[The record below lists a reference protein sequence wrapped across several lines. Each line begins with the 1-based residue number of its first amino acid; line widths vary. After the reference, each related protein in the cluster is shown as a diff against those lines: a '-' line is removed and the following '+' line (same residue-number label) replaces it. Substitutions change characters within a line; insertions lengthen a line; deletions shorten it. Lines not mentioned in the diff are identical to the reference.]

1 MPVESLDFSYK
12 TKSDL
17 VLSVADLKSKY
28 FFGIPIVTPDGSLM
42 PDEDIEYYIRAAQT
56 ELETTLDIKLRKQV
70 VTETK
75 DFLMEHYKS
84 WGYIKATYPVSC
96 INSITGFIG
105 TTRQVEYPEEWFTI
119 RKTNDDIV
127 HRSINIVPTNNG
139 SAINQSVVYSGIY
152 PQLGYYGSRNIPS
165 YWNLK
170 YVSGFDEIPSDLIR
184 VMGMMAAIPLYDQL
198 GDLIAGAG
206 IASKSLGLD
215 GLSESV
221 STTSS
226 ATNSGYG
233 ARITS
238 YNKQIKELMPELK
251 KRYTGF
257 TFGTM

>member
-75 DFLMEHYKS
+75 DFLMEHYKN

-152 PQLGYYGSRNIPS
+152 PQLGYYGSRTIPS

-184 VMGMMAAIPLYDQL
+184 VMGMMAAIPIYDLL
-198 GDLIAGAG
+198 GNLVLRAG
-206 IASKSLGLD
+206 IASQSIGLD
-215 GLSESV
+215 GLSESIG
-221 STTSS
+221 TTQSAENHAFS
-226 ATNSGYG
+226 ATVKTYQN
-233 ARITS
+233 
-238 YNKQIKELMPELK
+238 QIKLIMPELK
-251 KRYTGF
+251 KRYTGL